1 MDMTETTTRN
11 PLTATRPTAVQLLR
25 ITQCQDPQLWYAGMV
40 GKLVPRRYW
49 TPEDGYV
56 SSEPAGF
63 TNFVRTTD
71 AVQVDMVVE
80 PDKMGCWPYTIGGG
94 KRVVTRPAGP
104 KGAMPEYVK
113 PAPGTPLVGHSTE
126 RNAAPDAAQALGVR
140 ICEATCARLGICQA
154 LDICQDKHRIDAQLG
169 KTLQAAKAAKA
180 AQQAAGAAPG
190 QSQSHSWAEAGANI
204 VVGFGVSVVITA
216 WLLPAMGHQVSLSE
230 NVLMTSVF
238 TVASLLRSYGVR
250 RIFNRLQTKGA
261 KRNDGL
267 LQRD

>member
-1 MDMTETTTRN
+1 MTDTTTRN
-11 PLTATRPTAVQLLR
+11 PLTTTRTATVQLLR
-25 ITQCQDPQLWYAGMV
+25 ITQCQDAQLWYAGMV

-71 AVQVDMVVE
+71 AVPVDMVVE

-113 PAPGTPLVGHSTE
+113 PAPGTPLGGHSTE
-126 RNAAPDAAQALGVR
+126 RSAAPDTAQALGAR

-154 LDICQDKHRIDAQLG
+154 LDICQDQHRIDAQLG
-169 KTLQAAKAAKA
+169 KTLQAAKAA
-180 AQQAAGAAPG
+180 QQAAGAAPG
-190 QSQSHSWAEAGANI
+190 QSHTHSWAEAGVNI
-204 VVGFGVSVVITA
+204 VVGFAVSVVITA

-238 TVASLLRSYGVR
+238 TMASLLRSYGVR
-250 RIFNRLQTKGA
+250 RFFNRLQTKGT
-261 KRNDGL
+261 KRNDRL
-267 LQRD
+267 LQRN